1 MSVPRSVVKFKKG
14 TVEYTSSV
22 DFAKYAIQELT
33 RAALRDVGRFV
44 SRSSNSAAMQLHGLK
59 KSRRVRGKTSAIQF
73 WVRKQETDLQVG
85 IKHGTWYG
93 VDQELGDSKMQKLG
107 ILRNTTYD
115 NIPTIVEIESKY
127 LSALES
133 EAAALAMIGSE
144 GDYQGGGEDD

>member
-1 MSVPRSVVKFKKG
+1 MSVPRSVVKFKKNG
-14 TVEYTSSV
+14 VEYTSNV
-22 DFAKYAIQELT
+22 DFVQYSIRELT

-44 SRSSNSAAMQLHGLK
+44 SRGCNSSAMKLHGLA
-59 KSRRVRGKTSAIQF
+59 KSRRVRGKNSAFQF
-73 WVRKQETDLQVG
+73 WVRKMECDLQVG

-93 VDQELGDSKMQKLG
+93 VAQELGGSKMPKLG
-107 ILRNTTYD
+107 ILRGTTYD

-144 GDYQGGGEDD
+144 DDYMGGGDD

>member
-44 SRSSNSAAMQLHGLK
+44 SRSSNSAAMKLHGLK
-59 KSRRVRGKTSAIQF
+59 KSRRVRGKTSAFQF

-93 VDQELGDSKMQKLG
+93 VAQELGDSKMQKLG

-115 NIPTIVEIESKY
+115 NIPTIVEIESKS

>member
-1 MSVPRSVVKFKKG
+1 MSVPRSVVKFKMG

-44 SRSSNSAAMQLHGLK
+44 SRSSNSAAMKLHGLK
-59 KSRRVRGKTSAIQF
+59 KSRRVRGKTSAFQF

-93 VDQELGDSKMQKLG
+93 VAQELGDSKMPKLG

>member
-14 TVEYTSSV
+14 AVEYTSSV
-22 DFAKYAIQELT
+22 DFVKYTIQELT
-33 RAALRDVGRFV
+33 RAALRDVGRFI

-59 KSRRVRGKTSAIQF
+59 KSRRVRGKTSAFQF

-93 VDQELGDSKMQKLG
+93 IAQELGDSKMPKLG

-133 EAAALAMIGSE
+133 EAEVLAMIGSE

>member
-44 SRSSNSAAMQLHGLK
+44 SRSSNSAAMKLHGLK
-59 KSRRVRGKTSAIQF
+59 KSRRVRGKPSAFQF

-93 VDQELGDSKMQKLG
+93 VAQELGDSKMQKLG

>member
-44 SRSSNSAAMQLHGLK
+44 SRSSNSAAMKLHGLK
-59 KSRRVRGKTSAIQF
+59 KSRRVRGKTSAFQF

-93 VDQELGDSKMQKLG
+93 VAQELGDSKMPKLG

>member
-44 SRSSNSAAMQLHGLK
+44 SRSSNSAAMRLRGLK
-59 KSRRVRGKTSAIQF
+59 KSRRVRGKTSAFQF

-93 VDQELGDSKMQKLG
+93 VAQELGDSKMQKLG

>member
-44 SRSSNSAAMQLHGLK
+44 SRSSNSAAMKLHGLK
-59 KSRRVRGKTSAIQF
+59 KSRRVRGKTSAFQF

-93 VDQELGDSKMQKLG
+93 VAQELGDSKMQKLG

>member
-44 SRSSNSAAMQLHGLK
+44 SRSSNSAAMRLHGLK
-59 KSRRVRGKTSAIQF
+59 KSRRVRGKTSAFQF

-93 VDQELGDSKMQKLG
+93 VAQELGDSKMPKLG

>member
-44 SRSSNSAAMQLHGLK
+44 SRSSNSEAMKLHGLK
-59 KSRRVRGKTSAIQF
+59 KSRRVRGKTSAFQF

-93 VDQELGDSKMQKLG
+93 VAQELGDSKMQKLG

>member
-44 SRSSNSAAMQLHGLK
+44 SRSSNSAAMRLRGLK
-59 KSRRVRGKTSAIQF
+59 KSRRVRGKTSAFQF
-73 WVRKQETDLQVG
+73 WVRKQEPDLQVG

-93 VDQELGDSKMQKLG
+93 VAQELGDSKMPKLG

>member
-59 KSRRVRGKTSAIQF
+59 KSRRVRGKTSAFQF

-93 VDQELGDSKMQKLG
+93 VAQELGDSKMPKLG

>member
-59 KSRRVRGKTSAIQF
+59 KSRRVRGKTSAFQF

-93 VDQELGDSKMQKLG
+93 VAQELGDSKMQKLG

-144 GDYQGGGEDD
+144 GDYQGEGEDD

>member
-33 RAALRDVGRFV
+33 RAALLDVGRFV
-44 SRSSNSAAMQLHGLK
+44 SRSSNSAAIQLHGLK
-59 KSRRVRGKTSAIQF
+59 NSRRVRGKTSAFQF

-93 VDQELGDSKMQKLG
+93 VALELGDSKMPKLG

>member
-22 DFAKYAIQELT
+22 DFAKYTIQKLT
-33 RAALRDVGRFV
+33 RAALRDVGRFI

-59 KSRRVRGKTSAIQF
+59 KSRRVRGKTSAFQF

-93 VDQELGDSKMQKLG
+93 VAQELGDSKMQKLG

>member
-33 RAALRDVGRFV
+33 RAALRDVGRFI

-59 KSRRVRGKTSAIQF
+59 KSRRVRGKTSAFQF

-85 IKHGTWYG
+85 IKHGTW
-93 VDQELGDSKMQKLG
+93 
-107 ILRNTTYD
+107 
-115 NIPTIVEIESKY
+115 
-127 LSALES
+127 
-133 EAAALAMIGSE
+133 
-144 GDYQGGGEDD
+144 

>member
-44 SRSSNSAAMQLHGLK
+44 SRSSNSAAMNLHGLK
-59 KSRRVRGKTSAIQF
+59 KSRRVKGKTSAFQF

-93 VDQELGDSKMQKLG
+93 VAQELGDSKMQKLG

>member
-44 SRSSNSAAMQLHGLK
+44 SRSSNSAAMRLHGLK
-59 KSRRVRGKTSAIQF
+59 KSRRVRGKTSAFQF

-93 VDQELGDSKMQKLG
+93 VAQELGDSKMQKLG

>member
-33 RAALRDVGRFV
+33 RAALRDVGLFV
-44 SRSSNSAAMQLHGLK
+44 SRSSNSAAMKLHGLK
-59 KSRRVRGKTSAIQF
+59 KSRRVRGKTSAFQF

-93 VDQELGDSKMQKLG
+93 VAQELGDSKMQKLG

>member
-44 SRSSNSAAMQLHGLK
+44 SRSSNSAAMRLRGLK
-59 KSRRVRGKTSAIQF
+59 KSRRVRGKTSAFQF

-93 VDQELGDSKMQKLG
+93 VAQELGDSKMPKLG

>member
-59 KSRRVRGKTSAIQF
+59 KSRRVRGKTSAFQF

-93 VDQELGDSKMQKLG
+93 VAQELGDSKMPKLG
-107 ILRNTTYD
+107 ILRNTTHD

>member
-59 KSRRVRGKTSAIQF
+59 KSRRVRGKTSAFQF

-85 IKHGTWYG
+85 IKHDTWYG
-93 VDQELGDSKMQKLG
+93 VAQELGDSKMPKLG

>member
-1 MSVPRSVVKFKKG
+1 M
-14 TVEYTSSV
+14 
-22 DFAKYAIQELT
+22 
-33 RAALRDVGRFV
+33 
-44 SRSSNSAAMQLHGLK
+44 
-59 KSRRVRGKTSAIQF
+59 
-73 WVRKQETDLQVG
+73 G

-93 VDQELGDSKMQKLG
+93 VAQELGDSKMQKLG

>member
-1 MSVPRSVVKFKKG
+1 MSVPRSIVKFKKG

-44 SRSSNSAAMQLHGLK
+44 SRSSNSAAMKLHGLK
-59 KSRRVRGKTSAIQF
+59 KSRRVRGKTSAFQF

-93 VDQELGDSKMQKLG
+93 VAQELGDSKMQKLG